1 MILKRRVS
9 LGGVQLDSL
18 DNRIIIT
25 GIDPAAGRENI
36 SATGNAAG
44 NGQRITGRRRDTLD
58 VTVKFTMNIKNN
70 DMAAREELLEKIL
83 GWAAGGGWMRIGS
96 RPGRKL
102 LVTPAQLPGSGDMFN
117 WASEFTMVFRA
128 YSVPY
133 WMDDEATE
141 TGGNVVSSG
150 SFGLEV
156 TGNTQSVADLKIEN
170 KSGMTI
176 NKITVSVGG
185 NQMVF
190 SDLNMGGNDV
200 LTIDHAQTN
209 EKFYFRAKMAG
220 KSVLAKRTGANDF
233 YVKPGANTVTFSADR
248 AVKVTASVRGRYL

>member
-25 GIDPAAGRENI
+25 GIDAAAGRENI
-36 SATGNAAG
+36 SAVGSAAG
-44 NGQRITGRRRDTLD
+44 NGQRITGRKRDTLD

-70 DMAAREELLEKIL
+70 DMSAREELLEKVI
-83 GWAAGGGWMRIGS
+83 GWAANGGWLRIGS
-96 RPGRKL
+96 RPERRL
-102 LVTPAQLPGSGDMFN
+102 MVTPAQLPGSGDMFN
-117 WASEFTMVFRA
+117 WANEFTIVFRA
-128 YSVPY
+128 YSVPF
-133 WMDDEATE
+133 WADNDATD
-141 TGGNVVSSG
+141 TAGNVVSSG
-150 SFGLEV
+150 SFSIEV
-156 TGNTQSVADLKIEN
+156 PGNTQSVADVKIEN
-170 KSGMTI
+170 KSGATI

-190 SDLNMGGNDV
+190 SELNMGGNDV
-200 LTIDHAQTN
+200 LTIDHVQT
-209 EKFYFRAKMAG
+209 EDKFYFRARMAG